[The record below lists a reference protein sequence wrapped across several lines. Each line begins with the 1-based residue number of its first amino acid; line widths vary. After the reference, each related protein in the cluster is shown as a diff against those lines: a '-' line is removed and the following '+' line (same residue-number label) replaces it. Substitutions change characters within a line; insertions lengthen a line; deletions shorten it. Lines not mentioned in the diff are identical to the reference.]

1 MPRPPFMRG
10 GGQTYRKKYT
20 FIPPPSSGAHIIL
33 VAMFKAERDEFI
45 KNLTKLQV
53 LDYCKKH
60 SQSGFKDSGKIWA
73 SMKGLI
79 DKSLV
84 GRQIARDPLY
94 YLMEE
99 GKDLAQKLI
108 TMSTGEEIDLEIIS
122 PDEASRETQF
132 VSSSQ
137 HSVTSSQNFVW
148 NDSDSTF
155 ELKAGSFDI
164 VLIIDQREKIEI
176 YNNNNTI
183 KTEHR
188 TLACGDFIW
197 IARPKNIASN
207 DRTKD
212 LVLDYVIERKRM
224 DDLSQSIFDG
234 RFEQQKHRLVSSGI
248 RRPVYLIEE
257 YGQMRTGSMN
267 SSSLAQAIV
276 NILIHDGI
284 DVEKVK
290 NASHA
295 NDYLISMTKCLE
307 KVYSNTDLISCSQER
322 LKSKEAQENEFM
334 TFSEFQ
340 TKGAKITNWTVKE
353 MFAKHLIQ
361 ITGVSERSVA
371 AIINKYP
378 TLSALVEAYRNC
390 NSEKEKEN
398 LLAKLKIP
406 DAARTIGPAIS
417 KRVYTCYAMPVGM
430 SEGYARDDN
439 NDDEYSL

>member
-1 MPRPPFMRG
+1 MRG
-10 GGQTYRKKYT
+10 GGQPYKKKYT

-60 SQSGFKDSGKIWA
+60 SGSGFRDSSKIWA

-99 GKDLAQKLI
+99 GKDLAHKLI
-108 TMSTGEEIDLEIIS
+108 TMSTGEDLDPAITS
-122 PDEASRETQF
+122 TDEVSRDTQF

-137 HSVTSSQNFVW
+137 QSVLSNQNFVW

-164 VLIIDQREKIEI
+164 ILIIDQREKIEI
-176 YNNNNTI
+176 YNDNNRV
-183 KTEHR
+183 KSEHR

-197 IARPKNIASN
+197 IARPKDIASN

-234 RFEQQKHRLVSSGI
+234 RFEQQKYRLVSSGI

-257 YGQMRTGSMN
+257 YGQMRAGAMT

-290 NASHA
+290 NVSHV

-307 KVYSNTDLISCSQER
+307 KVYSNTDLISCSQES
-322 LKSKEAQENEFM
+322 LKSKEARHNEFM

-353 MFAKHLIQ
+353 MFAKHLVQ
-361 ITGVSERSVA
+361 IIGVSEKSVA

-378 TLSALVEAYRNC
+378 TLSALIDAYNNC
-390 NSEKEKEN
+390 TSEKEKEN
-398 LLAKLKIP
+398 LLAKLKVP
-406 DAARTIGPAIS
+406 DAARTVGPAIS
-417 KRVYTCYAMPVGM
+417 RRVYTCYAMPVRL
-430 SEGYARDDN
+430 SEN
-439 NDDEYSL
+439 NSNNCNHDDECSL

>member
-1 MPRPPFMRG
+1 MRG
-10 GGQTYRKKYT
+10 AGHHKRKYA
-20 FIPPPSSGAHIIL
+20 FVPPPSSGAHIIL
-33 VAMFKAERDEFI
+33 VAMFKAERDEYI

-53 LDYCKKH
+53 LDYCKKY
-60 SQSGFKDSGKIWA
+60 SQSGFKDSSKIWA

-94 YLMEE
+94 FLLDE

-108 TMSTGEEIDLEIIS
+108 SMSTGEDIDPVVTS
-122 PDEASRETQF
+122 TDEASRDSQF

-137 HSVTSSQNFVW
+137 RSVSSNQNFVW

-155 ELKAGSFDI
+155 ELKTGTFDI
-164 VLIIDQREKIEI
+164 VLIIDQREKIDI
-176 YNNNNTI
+176 LNMNNNI
-183 KTEHR
+183 KMEYR

-197 IARPKNIASN
+197 IARPKNIAIQ

-212 LVLDYVIERKRM
+212 LVLDYVIERKRL

-234 RFEQQKHRLVSSGI
+234 RFEQQKHRLLSSGI
-248 RRPVYLIEE
+248 RRPVYLIED
-257 YGQMRTGSMN
+257 YGQMRVGAIT
-267 SSSLAQAIV
+267 SSSLSQAVV

-290 NASHA
+290 NSSHA

-307 KVYSNTDLISCSQER
+307 KVYSNANLISCSQER
-322 LKSKEAQENEFM
+322 LKSKEAEHNEFM

-361 ITGVSERSVA
+361 ITGMSDKRVA

-378 TLSALVEAYRNC
+378 TLSALIEAYRNC
-390 NSEKEKEN
+390 SSEKEKEN
-398 LLAKLKIP
+398 LLAKLQIP
-406 DAARTIGPAIS
+406 DSARTIGPAIS
-417 KRVYTCYAMPVGM
+417 KRVYACYAMPVGLNR
-430 SEGYARDDN
+430 GDHVGNDN
-439 NDDEYSL
+439 DPFYDEENL